1 MGNSFDFEL
10 KANDQAS
17 DVIARI
23 DEAVKKLQPQLD
35 KTTEGLHLGGDNS
48 LSQLSKVN
56 EQFDSLSKLARDNVQ
71 SIGDIVPPLKMVGE
85 LGSKYA
91 GILGK
96 IGVAGAVA
104 SGIGGTLMA
113 AARGLDRASGS
124 AYRLDVSS
132 KNAGMRVDDFTR
144 LAGVMRIL
152 GADADSAN
160 QSVERMYKTFNDA
173 LQGRNDGVLA
183 ALNQIGVKIAS
194 NADGTANVMKT
205 VEEIAKK
212 YPSLSPQNQKTL
224 ADSAAFDDNDLMLF
238 RKGAELK
245 ILLTKADK
253 FGLTV
258 DPALNDQLVGVNE
271 QLNELKARI
280 DGFRE
285 TQEMKFFSWL
295 GGDSEST
302 ASKAIKEFQKYE
314 KDSEGNFYHGDK
326 QQDILHRARRDEGF
340 KDSLTFTEGIELA
353 LGRPG
358 SGLQD
363 KLNQKY
369 SQSWSVQQFID
380 DIQKNSTSPEV
391 MIDPIDKVLKN
402 TAKQKHL
409 STLETK
415 HELPSGILDN
425 VWNAE
430 SSRGKNLLSPVGAQ
444 GPFQFM
450 PATGRDYGL
459 NSYSDRMDFHKSSEA
474 AASYLSDLL
483 KMFDGDVKKAL
494 AAYNWGPRRVR
505 DYGLGRAPKE
515 TRDYL
520 HKTMPGLPSYFY
532 QQDGD
537 LEMDNSASQ
546 NAPSIFG
553 RQSYQGN
560 GDVADASKE
569 LISALSALNQT
580 LQNGPMQVEISMID
594 SKTGERRTLSSGS
607 GGRITMPM
615 SFP

>member
-1 MGNSFDFEL
+1 MGNSFDL
-10 KANDQAS
+10 DIKANDQAS
-17 DVIARI
+17 AVIASI
-23 DEAVKKLQPQLD
+23 DEAVKKLQIPLD
-35 KTTEGLHLGGDNS
+35 RAKESLNLGGDETVSGIN
-48 LSQLSKVN
+48 KVN
-56 EQFDSLSKLARDNVQ
+56 EQFDSLAKLARDNVQ

-85 LGSKYA
+85 LGAKYA

-104 SGIGGTLMA
+104 AGVGGAAVA
-113 AARGLDRASGS
+113 AAKGLNQAADN
-124 AYRLDVSS
+124 AYKLDVSS
-132 KNAGMRVDDFTR
+132 KNAGMRVDEFTR
-144 LAGVMRIL
+144 LAGAMRIL

-160 QSVERMYKTFNDA
+160 QSVEKMYKTFNDA
-173 LQGRNDGVLA
+173 LQGRNSGVLA
-183 ALNQIGVKIAS
+183 TLNQIGVKIVS

-212 YPSLSPQNQKTL
+212 YPSLSPQNQKTV
-224 ADSAAFDDNDLMLF
+224 ADALVLDENGLMLL
-238 RKGAELK
+238 RKGVELK
-245 ILLTKADK
+245 KLLTKADK
-253 FGLTV
+253 IGLTT
-258 DPALNDQLVGVNE
+258 DPALNDKLVGVND
-271 QLNELKARI
+271 QLNELKAII
-280 DGFRE
+280 DGFKE
-285 TQEMKFFSWL
+285 TNKMKFFAWL

-314 KDSEGNFYHGDK
+314 KDGEGNFYHGDK

-358 SGLQD
+358 SALQD
-363 KLNQKY
+363 KLNRKY
-369 SQSWSVQQFID
+369 STSWSVQQFMD
-380 DIQKNSTSPEV
+380 DIQKISTPPTGV
-391 MIDPIDKVLKN
+391 INPIDRVLKN
-402 TAKQKHL
+402 TPEQKHL
-409 STLETK
+409 SMLEAK

-459 NSYSDRMDFHKSSEA
+459 NSYGDRMDFHKSSGA

-505 DYGLGRAPKE
+505 DYGLGRAPQE

-569 LISALSALNQT
+569 LISALSTLNQT
-580 LQNGPMQVEISMID
+580 LQNGLMQVEISMID

-607 GGRITMPM
+607 GGRITMPLQ
-615 SFP
+615 FP

>member
-1 MGNSFDFEL
+1 MGNSFDLEL

-17 DVIARI
+17 AVIASI
-23 DEAVKKLQPQLD
+23 DEAVKKLQLPLD
-35 KTTEGLHLGGDNS
+35 RAKESLNLGGNETVS
-48 LSQLSKVN
+48 NINKVN
-56 EQFDSLSKLARDNVQ
+56 EQFDLLAKLARDNVQ

-91 GILGK
+91 GVLGK

-104 SGIGGTLMA
+104 SGVGGTVMA
-113 AARGLDRASGS
+113 VARGLDRAAGS
-124 AYRLDVSS
+124 AYRLDVSA
-132 KNAGMRVDDFTR
+132 KNAGMRVDDFSR

-160 QSVERMYKTFNDA
+160 QSVENMYKTFNDA
-173 LQGRNDGVLA
+173 LQGRNSGVLA
-183 ALNQIGVKIAS
+183 ALNQIGVKIAVS
-194 NADGTANVMKT
+194 ADGTADVMKT
-205 VEEIAKK
+205 VEAIASK
-212 YPSLSPQNQKTL
+212 YPQLSPQNQKTL

-238 RKGAELK
+238 RKGLELK
-245 ILLTKADK
+245 TLLTKADK
-253 FGLTV
+253 IGLTV
-258 DPALNDQLVGVNE
+258 DPILNDQLLGVNE

-280 DGFRE
+280 YGFKE

-295 GGDSEST
+295 GGDSEYT

-314 KDSEGNFYHGDK
+314 KDGEGNFYHGDK

-340 KDSLTFTEGIELA
+340 KDALTFTEGIELA

-358 SGLQD
+358 RELQD
-363 KLNQKY
+363 KLNRTY
-369 SQSWSVQQFID
+369 SLSWSVQQFMD
-380 DIQKNSTSPEV
+380 DIQKISTPAGG
-391 MIDPIDKVLKN
+391 MINPIDRILKN
-402 TAKQKHL
+402 TPEQKHL
-409 STLETK
+409 SILEAEHK
-415 HELPSGILDN
+415 LPSGILDN

-459 NSYSDRMDFHKSSEA
+459 NSYGDRMDFHKSSGA

-520 HKTMPGLPSYFY
+520 HRTMSGLPSYFY
-532 QQDGD
+532 QQEGD
-537 LEMDNSASQ
+537 LEIDNSASQ
-546 NAPSIFG
+546 NEPSIFG
-553 RQSYQGN
+553 RQSYQAN
-560 GDVADASKE
+560 GAAADVSKE
-569 LISALSALNQT
+569 LISALSTLNQT
-580 LQNGPMQVEISMID
+580 LQDGPMQVEISMVD
-594 SKTGERRTLSSGS
+594 SNTGERRTLSSGR
-607 GGRITMPM
+607 GGRITTPM
-615 SFP
+615 QFP

>member
-1 MGNSFDFEL
+1 MGNSFDLEL

-17 DVIARI
+17 AVIASI
-23 DEAVKKLQPQLD
+23 DEAVKKLQLPLD
-35 KTTEGLHLGGDNS
+35 RAKESLNLGGDETVSNIN
-48 LSQLSKVN
+48 KVN
-56 EQFDSLSKLARDNVQ
+56 EQFDLLAKLARDNVQ

-91 GILGK
+91 GVLGK

-104 SGIGGTLMA
+104 SGVGGTVMA
-113 AARGLDRASGS
+113 VARGLDRAAGS
-124 AYRLDVSS
+124 AYRLDVSA
-132 KNAGMRVDDFTR
+132 KNAGMRVDDFSR

-160 QSVERMYKTFNDA
+160 QSVENMYKTFNDA
-173 LQGRNDGVLA
+173 LQGRNSGVLA
-183 ALNQIGVKIAS
+183 ALNQIGVKIAVS
-194 NADGTANVMKT
+194 ADGTADVMKT
-205 VEEIAKK
+205 VEAIASK
-212 YPSLSPQNQKTL
+212 YPQLSPQNQKTL

-238 RKGAELK
+238 RKGLELK
-245 ILLTKADK
+245 TLLTKADK
-253 FGLTV
+253 IGLTV
-258 DPALNDQLVGVNE
+258 DPILNDQLLGVNE

-280 DGFRE
+280 YGFKE

-295 GGDSEST
+295 GGDSEYT

-314 KDSEGNFYHGDK
+314 KDGEGNFYHGDK

-340 KDSLTFTEGIELA
+340 KDALTFTEGIELA

-358 SGLQD
+358 RELQD
-363 KLNQKY
+363 KLNRTY
-369 SQSWSVQQFID
+369 SLSWSVQQFMD
-380 DIQKNSTSPEV
+380 DIQKISTPAGG
-391 MIDPIDKVLKN
+391 MINPIDRILKN
-402 TAKQKHL
+402 TPEQKHL
-409 STLETK
+409 SILEAEHK
-415 HELPSGILDN
+415 LPSGILDN

-459 NSYSDRMDFHKSSEA
+459 NSYGDRMDFHKSSGA

-520 HKTMPGLPSYFY
+520 HRTMSGLPSYFY
-532 QQDGD
+532 QQEGD
-537 LEMDNSASQ
+537 LGIDNSASQ
-546 NAPSIFG
+546 NEPSIFG
-553 RQSYQGN
+553 RQSYQAN
-560 GDVADASKE
+560 GAAADVSKE
-569 LISALSALNQT
+569 LISALSTLNQT
-580 LQNGPMQVEISMID
+580 LQDGPMQVEISMVD
-594 SKTGERRTLSSGS
+594 SNTGERRTLSSGR
-607 GGRITMPM
+607 GGRITTPM
-615 SFP
+615 QFP

>member
-1 MGNSFDFEL
+1 MGNSFDFEI

-17 DVIARI
+17 GVIARI

-56 EQFDSLSKLARDNVQ
+56 EQFDSLSKLACDNVQ

-104 SGIGGTLMA
+104 SGVGGTVMVV
-113 AARGLDRASGS
+113 ARGLDRAANS
-124 AYRLDVSS
+124 AYRLDVSA
-132 KNAGMRVDDFTR
+132 KNAGMRVDDFSR
-144 LAGVMRIL
+144 LASVMRIL

-183 ALNQIGVKIAS
+183 TLNQIGVKIAR
-194 NADGTANVMKT
+194 NADGTANVMET
-205 VEEIAKK
+205 VEAIASK
-212 YPSLSPQNQKTL
+212 YPQLSPQNQKTL
-224 ADSAAFDDNDLMLF
+224 ADNAAFDDNDLMLF

-314 KDSEGNFYHGDK
+314 KDGEGNFYHGDK

-358 SGLQD
+358 SALQD
-363 KLNQKY
+363 KLNRKY
-369 SQSWSVQQFID
+369 STSWSVQQFMD
-380 DIQKNSTSPEV
+380 DIQKISTPPAGV
-391 MIDPIDKVLKN
+391 INPIDRVLKN
-402 TAKQKHL
+402 TPEQKHL
-409 STLETK
+409 SMLEAK

-459 NSYSDRMDFHKSSEA
+459 NSYGDRMDFHKSSGA

-483 KMFDGDVKKAL
+483 KMFDGDVNKAL
-494 AAYNWGPRRVR
+494 AAYNWGPGRVR

-520 HKTMPGLPSYFY
+520 HKTMTGLPSYFY
-532 QQDGD
+532 QQEGD
-537 LEMDNSASQ
+537 LEIDSSVNQ
-546 NAPSIFG
+546 NTPSIYG
-553 RQSYQGN
+553 YQSYQGK

-569 LISALSALNQT
+569 LISALSTLNQT
-580 LQNGPMQVEISMID
+580 LQDGPMQVEISMID